1 MPQALL
7 PGSRIAVVGLGNM
20 GLPMA
25 RRLAEAGYEVVGSD
39 VSDSARQTL
48 AGVPGAS
55 ALASPSE
62 AAKDAVVL
70 MLPTS
75 SVVRAVLIDG
85 QLLDALAPG
94 ATLIDMGSSEPLETR
109 ALSAEAERRD
119 IEVLDAPVSG
129 GVRGAVDGT
138 LTIMVGGAE
147 GPVERAR
154 PLLAA
159 LGRNVVHVGPVG
171 AGHAL
176 KALNNLL
183 SATHLL
189 ASSEALTIG
198 RRFGLDPRV
207 MLEAINGSSGR
218 SASTER
224 KLPDHVLTGSYAS
237 GFPVNLM
244 VKDMRIAVDLGAAL
258 GAAPALGQQA
268 LDLWARGAEALP
280 PDADHTEI
288 ARWVDAVAGA

>member
-48 AGVPGAS
+48 AGVP
-55 ALASPSE
+55 
-62 AAKDAVVL
+62 
-70 MLPTS
+70 
-75 SVVRAVLIDG
+75 
-85 QLLDALAPG
+85 
-94 ATLIDMGSSEPLETR
+94 
-109 ALSAEAERRD
+109 
-119 IEVLDAPVSG
+119 
-129 GVRGAVDGT
+129 GAVDGT

-268 LDLWARGAEALP
+268 LDLWARGAAALP

-288 ARWVDAVAGA
+288 ARWVDAVAG